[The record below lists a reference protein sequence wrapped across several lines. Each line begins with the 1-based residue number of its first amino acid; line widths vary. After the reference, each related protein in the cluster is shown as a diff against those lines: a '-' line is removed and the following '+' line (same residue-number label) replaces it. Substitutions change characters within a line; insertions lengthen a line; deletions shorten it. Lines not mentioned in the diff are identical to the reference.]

1 LVRIHGEKLEV
12 MDAERFKEEY
22 KYVIRFMKEAR
33 LNTYWREYCT
43 EYDKNHSRSILD
55 PTSIHTIDR
64 LLGAHDFTS
73 FLKEKGVYLR
83 GEMISDWFRAYIT
96 IINPKIRLTYYT
108 PSHCISTMKKM
119 IEKKKIEIIG
129 KDN

>member
-1 LVRIHGEKLEV
+1 

-73 FLKEKGVYLR
+73 FLKEKGIYLS
-83 GEMISDWFRAYIT
+83 GEMISDWFRAYVT
-96 IINPKIRLTYYT
+96 IINPKIFLTYHPT
-108 PSHCISTMKKM
+108 SHCISVMKKM

-129 KDN
+129 KNEVLSLHK